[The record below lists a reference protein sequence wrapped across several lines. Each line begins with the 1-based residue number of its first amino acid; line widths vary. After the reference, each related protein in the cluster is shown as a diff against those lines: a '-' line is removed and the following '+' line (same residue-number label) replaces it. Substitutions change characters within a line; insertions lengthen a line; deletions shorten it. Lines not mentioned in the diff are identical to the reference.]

1 MRVDGSCDELTW
13 LALVEASWE
22 LGDRHLYLRTA
33 PYLRGDDVAELQ
45 RVLGQLGFDAGRVD
59 GIFGP
64 ATHRALAEFQQN
76 TGLNPDGVAGYET
89 FDALRRVG
97 GRVADRPSVAAVRE
111 QEALRALTPRLG
123 RKRVALGCFG
133 GLDGLSRTLGRQL
146 RSAGA
151 SVAEVDG
158 DASAQAASANRFG
171 ADLYLGISAAN
182 RCSVAYYKVPG
193 FESAGGRRLAA
204 AVCEHVGATGFPE
217 LEPLG
222 MRLPVLR
229 ETRMPAVVVE
239 LGPVRA
245 VVERAGPLADALAAA
260 IRAWVAVPV
269 DPHPPA

>member
-1 MRVDGSCDELTW
+1 MAD
-13 LALVEASWE
+13 
-22 LGDRHLYLRTA
+22 
-33 PYLRGDDVAELQ
+33 LQ

-64 ATHRALAEFQQN
+64 ATARALAEFQEN
-76 TGLNPDGVAGYET
+76 YGLKNDGVGGYET

-111 QEALRALTPRLG
+111 QEALRSLTPRLA

-158 DASAQAASANRFG
+158 EASAQAASANRFG
-171 ADLYLGISAAN
+171 ADVYLGISAAQ

-193 FESAGGRRLAA
+193 FESHGGRRLAVE
-204 AVCEHVGATGFPE
+204 VCEHVFATGFPPM
-217 LEPLG
+217 EPQG

-239 LGPVRA
+239 LGPVRD
-245 VVERAGPLADALAAA
+245 VVERAGPLAEALAAA
-260 IRAWVAVPV
+260 IRQWVVVPV
-269 DPHPPA
+269 DPRPTS